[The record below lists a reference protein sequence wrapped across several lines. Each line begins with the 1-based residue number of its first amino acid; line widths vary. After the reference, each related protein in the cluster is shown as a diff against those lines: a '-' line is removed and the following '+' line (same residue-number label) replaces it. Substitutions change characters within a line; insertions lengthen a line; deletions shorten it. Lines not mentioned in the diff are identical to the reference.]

1 MGSDDSWLTWSKFVL
16 AELKRL
22 NEQISELDN
31 KIALLKDEQISKLKI
46 EIAMLKVKSG
56 VWGSIGGLIPVVI
69 FFAVEIF
76 KG

>member
-1 MGSDDSWLTWSKFVL
+1 MTDDNWQTWSKFVL
-16 AELKRL
+16 TDLERLRAQIAELDTKFD
-22 NEQISELDN
+22 S
-31 KIALLKDEQISKLKI
+31 LKDDQISKLKI